1 MTDQRSSEKKSSFI
15 HPFVTVEYFNRKYY
29 KVSAIQPPTGSS
41 EVQKLSHEEYDKFL
55 NKVLDPITEEL
66 PANSNGKYYYL
77 SRDEYGDFIELI
89 EKFDRKQNNEESES
103 ESESSHST
111 TDESST
117 DDELIQKTLTRRLT
131 RGSQG
136 YENDQDHVSD
146 SELEDVISLCRR
158 FRSVYTLVKNMAKR
172 IERLEDTLFKND
184 SQTKK

>member
-1 MTDQRSSEKKSSFI
+1 MTTAIRGEEPRSSEKKLSFT
-15 HPFVTVEYFNRKYY
+15 HPIVTIEFFNRKYY
-29 KVSAIQPPTGSS
+29 KVSTIPNEDA
-41 EVQKLSHEEYDKFL
+41 SHEEYDKFL
-55 NKVLDPITEEL
+55 NKILDPITNEDLKVHPTSER
-66 PANSNGKYYYL
+66 KYYYL
-77 SRDEYGDFIELI
+77 SRDEYGDFIELVD
-89 EKFDRKQNNEESES
+89 KFDRKQRNEESES

-172 IERLEDTLFKND
+172 IERLEDYLKVTVK
-184 SQTKK
+184 